1 MYDSELMFEKYHL
14 IKDKGTANYY
24 IHPNKL
30 NTTIGLKPQNQ
41 NLYKKMPNR
50 KPIDTFFKA
59 NDSRFDVIEKSPK
72 CMTNVKK
79 VTGVFFS
86 GYDKRGPLF
95 PETDIATFYDSNK
108 EATMKGLK
116 AGALPWKRMT
126 RRPAVTVV
134 TTETPEDCYDYSNA
148 MAVKTV
154 KNKPRS
160 VALANFGK

>member
-1 MYDSELMFEKYHL
+1 
-14 IKDKGTANYY
+14 
-24 IHPNKL
+24 
-30 NTTIGLKPQNQ
+30 
-41 NLYKKMPNR
+41 MPNR
-50 KPIDTFFKA
+50 KPIDTFYKA

-116 AGALPWKRMT
+116 AGALPWKKMTKRWPFYRFIIVLKVYDFFKLMKNIIQERMT
-126 RRPAVTVV
+126 
-134 TTETPEDCYDYSNA
+134 
-148 MAVKTV
+148 K
-154 KNKPRS
+154 
-160 VALANFGK
+160 L

>member
-1 MYDSELMFEKYHL
+1 MLENYHL

-24 IHPNKL
+24 IHPNKVP
-30 NTTIGLKPQNQ
+30 TTLGLKHQNH
-41 NLYKKMPNR
+41 NLYKKMPPR
-50 KPIDTFFKA
+50 KPIDTFYKA
-59 NDSRFDVIEKSPK
+59 NDSRFDVIDKSPK

-79 VTGVFFS
+79 VTGVSFS

-126 RRPAVTVV
+126 
-134 TTETPEDCYDYSNA
+134 
-148 MAVKTV
+148 
-154 KNKPRS
+154 
-160 VALANFGK
+160 